1 MLVLNRNS
9 QTSRSF
15 SAGSFIAVACVHI
28 AIIISMG
35 GYPSKKVS
43 KSETLMLIES
53 FLIEVQDPT
62 PPSSLSSNPSIS
74 THTSTS
80 ISTSTS
86 TSTST
91 PTSTSAEAISAPIAS
106 VEQQP
111 TTSTPRKTNVTTKS
125 SNTNNQGNKSQDALT
140 LPITHAEHLHNPPP
154 PYPKLSRRRGEQG
167 KVVIAVEIDIEGRGS
182 QAVIHQSSG
191 HHRLDRAALETVL
204 KWRFIPGKKGHER
217 QKMWVNIPIN
227 FVLE

>member
-1 MLVLNRNS
+1 MLVLKRNS
-9 QTSRSF
+9 QTSHCF
-15 SAGSFIAVACVHI
+15 SAGSFFAVACAHI
-28 AIIISMG
+28 AILLSMG
-35 GYPSKKVS
+35 VYPSKKVS

-62 PPSSLSSNPSIS
+62 PPSSQNSNQSIS
-74 THTSTS
+74 TLTSTS

-86 TSTST
+86 ASA
-91 PTSTSAEAISAPIAS
+91 SAEAISGPIAS

-111 TTSTPRKTNVTTKS
+111 TTSTPRKTNIITKS
-125 SNTNNQGNKSQDALT
+125 SSTNSQGTKSQDALT

-204 KWRFIPGKKGHER
+204 KWRFIPGKKGHLH
-217 QKMWVNIPIN
+217 QKMWGNIPIN

>member
-1 MLVLNRNS
+1 MLVLNRNR

-15 SAGSFIAVACVHI
+15 SAGSFIAVTCVHI

-35 GYPSKKVS
+35 GYPSKKGS
-43 KSETLMLIES
+43 KSETVMLLES

-62 PPSSLSSNPSIS
+62 PTSSQNSNQTIS
-74 THTSTS
+74 AL
-80 ISTSTS
+80 TSTS
-86 TSTST
+86 TS
-91 PTSTSAEAISAPIAS
+91 TSTSAEAISAPIAS
-106 VEQQP
+106 IEQQP
-111 TTSTPRKTNVTTKS
+111 TTSTSRKTNVITKS
-125 SNTNNQGNKSQDALT
+125 SSTNSLGTKNQDALT

-167 KVVIAVEIDIEGRGS
+167 KVVLAVEIDIEGRSS

-204 KWRFIPGKKGHER
+204 KWRFIPGKKGHQH

>member
-1 MLVLNRNS
+1 MLL
-9 QTSRSF
+9 
-15 SAGSFIAVACVHI
+15 
-28 AIIISMG
+28 
-35 GYPSKKVS
+35 
-43 KSETLMLIES
+43 ES

-62 PPSSLSSNPSIS
+62 PTSSQNSNQTIS
-74 THTSTS
+74 AL
-80 ISTSTS
+80 TSTS
-86 TSTST
+86 TS
-91 PTSTSAEAISAPIAS
+91 TSTSAEAISAPIAS
-106 VEQQP
+106 IEQQP
-111 TTSTPRKTNVTTKS
+111 TTSTSRKTNVITKS
-125 SNTNNQGNKSQDALT
+125 SSTNSLGTKNQDALT

-167 KVVIAVEIDIEGRGS
+167 KVVLAVEIDIEGRSS

-204 KWRFIPGKKGHER
+204 KWRFIPGKKGHQH

>member
-1 MLVLNRNS
+1 M
-9 QTSRSF
+9 
-15 SAGSFIAVACVHI
+15 
-28 AIIISMG
+28 
-35 GYPSKKVS
+35 P
-43 KSETLMLIES
+43 LMLIES

-62 PPSSLSSNPSIS
+62 PPSSLNSNPSIS

-86 TSTST
+86 TSTT
-91 PTSTSAEAISAPIAS
+91 TSTSAEAISAPIAS
-106 VEQQP
+106 IEQQP
-111 TTSTPRKTNVTTKS
+111 TTAPPRKTNHITKS
-125 SNTNNQGNKSQDALT
+125 TSINSQGNKSQDALT

-204 KWRFIPGKKGHER
+204 KWRFIPGKKGHQH

>member
-1 MLVLNRNS
+1 MQVLNRNR
-9 QTSRSF
+9 QTSRSM
-15 SAGSFIAVACVHI
+15 SAGSFIAVACAHI

-43 KSETLMLIES
+43 ISETVMLLES
-53 FLIEVQDPT
+53 FLIEVQDATPT
-62 PPSSLSSNPSIS
+62 SSQYSNQTIS
-74 THTSTS
+74 TLTSTS
-80 ISTSTS
+80 ISTS
-86 TSTST
+86 
-91 PTSTSAEAISAPIAS
+91 PEAISAPIAS
-106 VEQQP
+106 VDQQP
-111 TTSTPRKTNVTTKS
+111 TTSTSRKTNVISKNF
-125 SNTNNQGNKSQDALT
+125 NTNNPNTNSQGNKSQDALT
-140 LPITHAEHLHNPPP
+140 LPIIDAKHLHNPPP
-154 PYPKLSRRRGEQG
+154 PYPKQSRRRGEQG

-204 KWRFIPGKKGHER
+204 KWRFVPGKKGHQQ